1 MFLKR
6 NLALAATAVLCLL
19 AAACQPEKTSES
31 EPENVK
37 FASDLLPA
45 DTAAP
50 GEMLAIDVKGHSSKI
65 KQGFYVQFD
74 TGDHQAAVAPFHV
87 EAGKAYVMVPP
98 LNTTDTVV
106 TLSLHNMGGKTLD
119 RHPQSLTITPFAT
132 ELEYSRQLFN
142 AAIGQGLAG
151 LVNLAIESVD
161 ELETEGVVPGA
172 DATVV
177 RDAMAQQVELFNGI
191 GTYNNNL
198 SDAELAVLQQLLGNS
213 KVLELLAYAGGV
225 PLTSEYGQSSPL
237 YTGWAGAVQSAL
249 LKADFASVIIGEIRG
264 VMALLSWAG
273 SALSGVPVIGPYAQQ
288 VATWAQGVAASLQTP
303 HDIIN
308 SMIPCDIVR
317 ITAPYPTMTLYPS
330 SSGTVV
336 AKGRFE
342 TETAFNTALFTQT
355 VGQYTQAAATWLTSR
370 LQSAPWARAYGYQL
384 QQIAAQ
390 VPQWLINWMT
400 QVGLLQA
407 SVVPGSSFVV
417 LTIDNFNLYMA
428 QYRFNIGGIL
438 ANLLNVPYNVMS
450 AILGVLGFGMGAPIG
465 GYQGVRIGSTAVA
478 YYNPNSDTVWAN
490 ARGNTTLTYAAPYGR
505 PAGGWWAQWGFYTL
519 KESAA
524 NVTLTVQ

>member
-6 NLALAATAVLCLL
+6 NLALAATVALCVL
-19 AAACQPEKTSES
+19 AAACQPEES
-31 EPENVK
+31 SDSKPENVS
-37 FASDLLPA
+37 FASATLPA

-50 GEMLAIDVKGHSSKI
+50 GEVLAIEIKGDGSKI
-65 KQGFYVQFD
+65 NEGFFVQFD

-106 TLSLHNMGGKTLD
+106 NLALLNMDGKTLD
-119 RHPQSLTITPFAT
+119 RHDQPLTITPFAN
-132 ELEYSRQLFN
+132 ELAYDRLVFD
-142 AAIGQGLAG
+142 AATGQGLAG
-151 LVNLAIESVD
+151 LVNLAIEAVD
-161 ELETEGVVPGA
+161 ELETEGVVPAA
-172 DATVV
+172 DAAVV
-177 RDAMAQQVELFNGI
+177 RGALDQQFELFNGI
-191 GTYNNNL
+191 STYNDNL
-198 SDAELAVLQQLLGNS
+198 SDAELAVLQQLLSNS
-213 KVLELLAYAGGV
+213 KILDLLAYAGSV
-225 PLTSEYGQSSPL
+225 PLTADYSQSSPL

-249 LKADFASVIIGEIRG
+249 LKADFASVLIGEIRG
-264 VMALLSWAG
+264 VLSLLSWAG

-288 VATWAQGVAASLQTP
+288 VATWAQGVSASLQAP

-355 VGQYTQAAATWLTSR
+355 VGQYAQAAASWLVTR
-370 LQSAPWARAYGYQL
+370 LQRAPWARAYSYQL

-400 QVGLLQA
+400 QVGLLQT

-450 AILGVLGFGMGAPIG
+450 AILGVLGFGMGAPIA
-465 GYQGVRIGSTAVA
+465 GYEGVRVGSTAVA